1 MGRDSNLDLG
11 GDLSTVNV
19 TNLVDGV
26 LFHIVGV
33 IPGVGHQIVEIF
45 GLPMER
51 ILSQYPST
59 WGSTSSHYD
68 TNKEYGIP
76 FPRVVESTQWSRK
89 SQIAGLPVD
98 QIKVVDMVPK
108 GLQNYGIRLLA
119 NGRYVAFEM
128 FRTRLDALIAST
140 LFKELYKQRDS
151 IDVYKL
157 LSHFNSSGSD
167 WNEWTV
173 KHDAVQSMCENIATH
188 LKQYMPQDSD
198 QALYLIR
205 VKNCVAKMRNLQPS
219 ANRRQQ
225 PLQIL
230 QGTNHAQ
237 RSWKW
242 CVSHYQEWDYSS
254 CSPYFTEC
262 LATICKGCSDSGF
275 HCVDIFTLSFSVW
288 RFILWTT
295 CNAVP

>member
-1 MGRDSNLDLG
+1 MGRDSNLDPG

-19 TNLVDGV
+19 TNLVGGV
-26 LFHIVGV
+26 LLHIVGV

-98 QIKVVDMVPK
+98 QIKVVDVVPK

-167 WNEWTV
+167 LNEWTV

-188 LKQYMPQDSD
+188 LKQYMP
-198 QALYLIR
+198 
-205 VKNCVAKMRNLQPS
+205 KTPTK
-219 ANRRQQ
+219 
-225 PLQIL
+225 
-230 QGTNHAQ
+230 
-237 RSWKW
+237 
-242 CVSHYQEWDYSS
+242 
-254 CSPYFTEC
+254 PYT
-262 LATICKGCSDSGF
+262 
-275 HCVDIFTLSFSVW
+275 
-288 RFILWTT
+288 
-295 CNAVP
+295 